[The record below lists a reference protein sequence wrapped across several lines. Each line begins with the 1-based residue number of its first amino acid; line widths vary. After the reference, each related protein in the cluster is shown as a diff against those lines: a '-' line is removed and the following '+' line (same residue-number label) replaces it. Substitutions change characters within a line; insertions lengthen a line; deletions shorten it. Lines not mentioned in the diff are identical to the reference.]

1 MGAPWEPPTLLS
13 RLAEVTRGAA
23 EAGLDALLISPG
35 ADLRYLSGYEAL
47 PLERLTCLVIRP
59 TETPVLLVPRL
70 EQASATASPAAQAG
84 AEIVTWDET
93 DDPYAVVASLLPA
106 ARRVAVDD
114 QMWAE
119 KVLAL
124 RRAMP
129 EAQQLLAG
137 AVLRPMRMRKSAA
150 EVEALQ
156 EAATAIDEVHTQMG
170 RWLRAGRS
178 EREVG
183 RDIADAIIEAGH
195 TRVDFVIVGSGP
207 NGASPHHELS
217 DRVIEPG
224 DPVVVD
230 IGGTTAAGYC
240 SDSTR
245 TYSVGEPEAEFRD
258 YYGLLNRAQDAA
270 VHSVRP
276 GTTCAAVDAAARE
289 VIAAGGHGEHFI
301 HRTGHGIGLQ
311 THEEP
316 YIVAGNDVV
325 LEAGM
330 AFSIEP
336 GIYLAGRHGARI
348 EDIVVCVEDGVERL
362 NRTPRDLVVL

>member
-183 RDIADAIIEAGH
+183 RDLADAIIEAGH
-195 TRVDFVIVGSGP
+195 TR
-207 NGASPHHELS
+207 
-217 DRVIEPG
+217 
-224 DPVVVD
+224 VD